1 MATSVI
7 NDTKNYKVFYG
18 SKIFVDISGNQD
30 TSFEFD
36 DQFPSG
42 AHPAMLV
49 PIGYSVSASWANTV
63 IFKEAITAENGSP
76 VGFRV
81 RINGST
87 TQTYTVRYWLLYY

>member
-1 MATSVI
+1 MAESVI
-7 NDTKNYKVFYG
+7 ENVKKYKVFYG
-18 SKIFVDISGNQD
+18 SKIFADISGNQD

-36 DQFPSG
+36 DQFPSD

-49 PIGYSVSASWANTV
+49 PIGYSVSASWGNTV
-63 IFKEAITAENGSP
+63 IFKEAITAANGSP
-76 VGFRV
+76 IGFRV